1 MKHNILIICLLLV
14 LLNCENEFYLS
25 LEMLLSGNSKYKLTL
40 NNRKEGTSDND
51 LFYSGFA
58 EDIEKILID
67 RYNRKDGYETLKN
80 EKHPL
85 VYMMNLCILEYI
97 NYFSTDTIFVVD
109 EKCNIYKS
117 DISNYNVFSIEDN
130 SNYFQYLIAEESI
143 YYIKIGKDL
152 DLNMEIFFYI
162 ILGLSMLI
170 SIFLSF
176 IMKKILKNMDEE
188 NILLIN
194 FLICH
199 ISDLLFL
206 ANIGN
211 SISFLFFM
219 GRDSLDFLSEY
230 VIVFLLALYK
240 GSFYTTAILLLKG
253 WMTTTFIPLGDNF
266 KKYYKR
272 LLLYELVVSLLLH
285 LSIYFINISS
295 KLNLFYI
302 KSELEQIAF
311 LSYIIYCIIK
321 KMIPL
326 YKQMKYEQSI
336 RSDLVKCIRFK
347 FKKLFFTYLLFGI
360 YSLWIMIFPIIEKQ
374 LIYSYIYNYHLHY
387 VLQIFIEAIFC
398 IGLNIIFIPK
408 KLPRYF
414 FDEIVYNYRELV
426 YLEAD
431 VYEGDDEENHN
442 KKLNISKLSFNILK
456 KASKKDDYPIVFI
469 NPFASS
475 RDMLLFNHIHIGIPQ
490 RYKKN

>member
-1 MKHNILIICLLLV
+1 
-14 LLNCENEFYLS
+14 
-25 LEMLLSGNSKYKLTL
+25 
-40 NNRKEGTSDND
+40 
-51 LFYSGFA
+51 
-58 EDIEKILID
+58 
-67 RYNRKDGYETLKN
+67 
-80 EKHPL
+80 
-85 VYMMNLCILEYI
+85 
-97 NYFSTDTIFVVD
+97 
-109 EKCNIYKS
+109 
-117 DISNYNVFSIEDN
+117 
-130 SNYFQYLIAEESI
+130 
-143 YYIKIGKDL
+143 
-152 DLNMEIFFYI
+152 
-162 ILGLSMLI
+162 
-170 SIFLSF
+170 
-176 IMKKILKNMDEE
+176 MDEE

-387 VLQIFIEAIFC
+387 VLQLFIEAIFC

-431 VYEGDDEENHN
+431 VYEGDDEENHL

-456 KASKKDDYPIVFI
+456 KASKKDNYPIVFI